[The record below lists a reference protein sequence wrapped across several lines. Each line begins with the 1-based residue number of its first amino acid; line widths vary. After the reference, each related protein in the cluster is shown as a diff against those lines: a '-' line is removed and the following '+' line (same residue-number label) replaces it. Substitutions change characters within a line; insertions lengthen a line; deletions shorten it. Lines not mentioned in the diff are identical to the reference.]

1 MQYKP
6 AQRVSCL
13 CRRSFQRMASVRAM
27 TVHTLPLCKQ
37 QSETNPWTKQTYG
50 SKNSTEFLQ
59 GQKQQAKTRAARVT
73 DSSPSATPRFAPR
86 RIPSPAQAS
95 CRAPSW
101 ERRSPPSRK
110 RARLREGRRRRNRR
124 CESSAD
130 DLRDIGGV
138 SRFIKMPPSV
148 GFVRSARAGGSS
160 RFNVALG
167 DIRLDLRDDD
177 R

>member
-1 MQYKP
+1 
-6 AQRVSCL
+6 
-13 CRRSFQRMASVRAM
+13 
-27 TVHTLPLCKQ
+27 
-37 QSETNPWTKQTYG
+37 
-50 SKNSTEFLQ
+50 
-59 GQKQQAKTRAARVT
+59 
-73 DSSPSATPRFAPR
+73 
-86 RIPSPAQAS
+86 
-95 CRAPSW
+95 
-101 ERRSPPSRK
+101 
-110 RARLREGRRRRNRR
+110 LREGRRRRNRT
-124 CESSAD
+124 CASSAD